1 MKEREQIKQW
11 EAIAKEVLVD
21 KGASCSHIESV
32 LVGITRSKDNWLRE
46 QLEKKKEK
54 AWKAANVKD

>member
-11 EAIAKEVLVD
+11 EAIAKGVLVD

-32 LVGITRSKDNWLRE
+32 LVGIASSKDNWLRE

-54 AWKAANVKD
+54 AWKASNVKD

>member
-21 KGASCSHIESV
+21 KGASWSHIESV

-54 AWKAANVKD
+54 AWKASNVKD

>member
-1 MKEREQIKQW
+1 MNEREQIKQW

-32 LVGITRSKDNWLRE
+32 LVGIASSKDNWLRE

-54 AWKAANVKD
+54 AWKATNVKG

>member
-1 MKEREQIKQW
+1 M
-11 EAIAKEVLVD
+11 KEVLVD

-32 LVGITRSKDNWLRE
+32 LVGITRSKDNWLRD